1 MIGPD
6 RQDPTPREGF
16 SAPAPAASRRASD
29 IAAGDWVDRRA
40 PARLRPYLRLA
51 RIDRPIGIWL
61 LMFPCWWSTA
71 LASNSWPD
79 PSLLLLFALGAT
91 VMRGAGCTVNDIVDR
106 NFDARV
112 ARTATRPIPSGA
124 VSVRQALAFAAAL
137 CLAGLLVLLQ
147 FNTFTIAVGASSLL
161 LVALYPF
168 AKRVTDWPQAVLG
181 LTFNWGAL
189 VGWAAVRGDLG
200 WPAMALYAAGIAWT
214 LGYDTIYAHQDKED
228 DLIVGVRSSALR
240 LGDATKPWLCGF
252 YAAALALLGLAGHLA
267 GLGWPFLPALAA
279 VAAHFA
285 WQILRLDLD
294 DPKRCLALFKSNAQ
308 AGLLIF
314 IAIALGRVA
323 A

>member
-1 MIGPD
+1 MIGPY
-6 RQDPTPREGF
+6 RQGAARKGS
-16 SAPAPAASRRASD
+16 SAVASRLASD
-29 IAAGDWVDRRA
+29 ITAGDWVDRWA

-71 LASNSWPD
+71 LASDGWPD
-79 PSLLLLFALGAT
+79 LSFLLLFALGAT

-106 NFDARV
+106 DFDARV

-124 VSVRQALAFAAAL
+124 VSVPRALAFAAAL
-137 CLAGLLVLLQ
+137 CLTGLIVLLQ
-147 FNTFTIAVGASSLL
+147 FNTVTIAVGASSLL

-200 WPAMALYAAGIAWT
+200 WPAVALYAAGMAWT

-228 DLIVGVRSSALR
+228 DLVVGVRSTALR
-240 LGDATKPWLCGF
+240 LGDATRPWLCGF
-252 YAAALALLGLAGHLA
+252 YAAALGLLAFAGHLA
-267 GLGWPFLPALAA
+267 GLSWPFWPALAA
-279 VAAHFA
+279 VGAHFA
-285 WQILRLDLD
+285 WQVLRLDLD
-294 DPKRCLALFKSNAQ
+294 DPKRCLALFKSNAR

-314 IAIALGRVA
+314 LAIALGRVA